1 MIYLREKLFIEKLFA
16 ALRLNDCDRLDISE
30 DNINMIMPY
39 LYELLQKKK
48 MLNQIDELKL
58 LFNEDFEHKYTDIYK
73 VINNLDPLFAE
84 INDDVLSIIVDKNLA
99 SEIIKTDSMF
109 KMEDILDIS
118 ENVKSKFKKKDKVK
132 EINLHAFN

>member
-16 ALRLNDCDRLDISE
+16 ALCLNDCDRLDISE

>member
-1 MIYLREKLFIEKLFA
+1 MIYLRERLFIEKLFA

-132 EINLHAFN
+132 EIKLHAFN

>member
-1 MIYLREKLFIEKLFA
+1 MIYLRERLFIEKLFA

-118 ENVKSKFKKKDKVK
+118 ENVKLKFKKKDKVK